1 MHLTPEAPRSSIRA
15 LEDYSRT
22 LGGLEP
28 DEDAMEANTQW
39 VKNKPSH
46 SS

>member
-1 MHLTPEAPRSSIRA
+1 M
-15 LEDYSRT
+15 
-22 LGGLEP
+22 LGDNRKERQKEPLRWDQVDRHAKP
-28 DEDAMEANTQW
+28 DEDAREANTQW